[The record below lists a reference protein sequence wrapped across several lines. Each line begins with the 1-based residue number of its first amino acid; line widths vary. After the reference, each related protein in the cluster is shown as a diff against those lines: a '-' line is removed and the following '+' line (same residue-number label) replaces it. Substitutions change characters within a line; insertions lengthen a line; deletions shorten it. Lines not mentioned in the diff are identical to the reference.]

1 MTATPLAE
9 VQATVSKVARNM
21 LADAAVV
28 GIVLGPLVALIRK
41 VPREPS
47 PQPAMNG
54 SGSECPRG

>member
-28 GIVLGPLVALIRK
+28 GIVLGAAGGTHSEGAAGAQHAV
-41 VPREPS
+41 
-47 PQPAMNG
+47 NG
-54 SGSECPRG
+54 SASECPRG